1 MLWEKSDVCVAE
13 THSEKGDDEDLDGGQ
28 LVFRGMGMGKEV
40 EGKASKLGMMDGSE
54 NIPYK
59 SHTEENL
66 PKRKNENEDKESEQ
80 KILRPREKDFIEK
93 ASEED
98 EEEEIKEEEY
108 EEEDYEEEED
118 DEEEDNTADN
128 ADIMAG
134 CQNASNEE
142 EKNCDE
148 VILVEKRKMWRKPAG
163 QVQVMPHGKWT
174 DDGVWR
180 MEKRGKSQS
189 ELLKEELKNG
199 RLQLGLNPLREEV
212 ELEEEVWKEIKQMVE
227 EKSAEEKMEEEK
239 WAKAKAERLE
249 KEIEE
254 ETKRLN
260 LSVDNGQ
267 LEYEMIEKIRKRV
280 YMTAEE
286 REEEENEARLA
297 HIKEKEGTLRPSLFA
312 NVPPF
317 LRFVPT
323 NSLPGDGMSGRAL
336 SEAHGRMGW
345 YNWERDQ
352 DRNVVGWAVQDCIE
366 YNGFKLSQVA
376 LYSAISTIFT
386 SSTDR
391 QEAVH

>member
-13 THSEKGDDEDLDGGQ
+13 THSEKGDDEDLDRGQ

-212 ELEEEVWKEIKQMVE
+212 ELEEKVWKEIKQMVE

-249 KEIEE
+249 KEVEE

-286 REEEENEARLA
+286 REEEEIEARLA

-376 LYSAISTIFT
+376 LHSAISTILT

-391 QEAVH
+391 QKAVH